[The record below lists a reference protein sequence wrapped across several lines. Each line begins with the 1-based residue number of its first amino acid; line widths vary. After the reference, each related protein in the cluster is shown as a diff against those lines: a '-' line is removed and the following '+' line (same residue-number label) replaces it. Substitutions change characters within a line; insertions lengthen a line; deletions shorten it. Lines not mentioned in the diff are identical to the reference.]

1 MIRYSLNLSK
11 SPANLHVP
19 RRQPRHPLED
29 DGAEGPGV
37 GEERGP
43 LAADHHLRRLARVQE
58 VALGQSVA
66 DEEVLEVPHPEVGDL
81 VVKRKNEWQCSR
93 LCFIVK
99 DFGVRKP

>member
-1 MIRYSLNLSK
+1 MHQTNIELTCYIRYSLNSGILIIFSG
-11 SPANLHVP
+11 SHANLHVP

-81 VVKRKNEWQCSR
+81 VAEE
-93 LCFIVK
+93 
-99 DFGVRKP
+99 